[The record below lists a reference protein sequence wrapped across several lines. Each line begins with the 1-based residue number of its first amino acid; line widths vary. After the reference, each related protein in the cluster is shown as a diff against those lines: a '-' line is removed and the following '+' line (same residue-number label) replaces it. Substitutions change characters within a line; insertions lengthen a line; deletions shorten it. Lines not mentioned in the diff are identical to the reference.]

1 MQCRRSTRTRLR
13 GLHKGQLE
21 FRRYGD
27 NVAIVLSV
35 LCALSVLAIHEY
47 RAICDACR
55 SSKFSTGVPQH
66 NRLARCMSKASHN
79 DGAKQA
85 RAIQAA
91 NADLTAARNEF
102 YFRLPGWLEARLRPL
117 LQDQRDLPILYLFFN
132 VSVTV
137 LPAGLSLFACPA
149 WAKLLGPLYL
159 ACSYVLFLERYLLAL
174 HYSQHRR
181 LFKRGSCV
189 IALILSTSI
198 TLFFLQQ
205 LCHCRLQLA
214 ELYRASIAGATVWSA
229 MWLVQNSPL
238 CNASC
243 GAQ

>member
-1 MQCRRSTRTRLR
+1 M
-13 GLHKGQLE
+13 
-21 FRRYGD
+21 
-27 NVAIVLSV
+27 
-35 LCALSVLAIHEY
+35 
-47 RAICDACR
+47 
-55 SSKFSTGVPQH
+55 QH
-66 NRLARCMSKASHN
+66 NWLARCMSRASHS

-85 RAIQAA
+85 RAIEAA
-91 NADLTAARNEF
+91 NADLTAVRKEF

-181 LFKRGSCV
+181 LFKRGRYV
-189 IALILSTSI
+189 IAGDLPAKSCFSSAALS
-198 TLFFLQQ
+198 LQ
-205 LCHCRLQLA
+205 
-214 ELYRASIAGATVWSA
+214 IAIG
-229 MWLVQNSPL
+229 
-238 CNASC
+238 
-243 GAQ
+243 